1 MEKKSFEAFL
11 QDVSNKELKIKK
23 KEVESFLLEV
33 LNITSK
39 MKNQFSIIFIE
50 EQQDLHYPIA
60 RFNLKN
66 QYNKMCPYLPSVFI
80 IFLVNSLIS
89 LNETHWG
96 FSGFPSSQ
104 D

>member
-1 MEKKSFEAFL
+1 
-11 QDVSNKELKIKK
+11 
-23 KEVESFLLEV
+23 
-33 LNITSK
+33 
-39 MKNQFSIIFIE
+39 
-50 EQQDLHYPIA
+50 
-60 RFNLKN
+60 
-66 QYNKMCPYLPSVFI
+66 MCPYLPSVFI